1 MDAVNKLAHRLREL
15 RGDRS
20 LYEVGEASGIQRKQ
34 IQRYE
39 LGRIPEDSLLH
50 KLAKFYGVSFKELKL
65 LVFDDLYP
73 DGSEEQALILE
84 WAKIKSL

>member
-20 LYEVGEASGIQRKQ
+20 LYEVGEASGIQRRQ

-39 LGRIPEDSLLH
+39 LGRVPDDSLLR
-50 KLAKFYGVSFKELKL
+50 KLAKFYGVTFKELKM

-73 DGSEEQALILE
+73 DGTDEQAMILE
-84 WAKIKSL
+84 WAKAKFI